1 MLNNLFI
8 DPRANRYFLTRNPI
22 VPILICLAYLYLVF
36 NFLPKYMKNRPP
48 YDLRNVIRLFNFTQ
62 ILINGYMVPMVR
74 TVNQTLQIRHRM
86 RFFQAIIEIFH
97 VGIKCATVDYTES
110 EHGLQQ
116 LSLTHLYFLTKIM
129 DLSDTV
135 IEQIPK
141 H

>member
-74 TVNQTLQIRHRM
+74 TVIR
-86 RFFQAIIEIFH
+86 QY
-97 VGIKCATVDYTES
+97 KY
-110 EHGLQQ
+110 
-116 LSLTHLYFLTKIM
+116 
-129 DLSDTV
+129 V
-135 IEQIPK
+135 IECDFFRLLSKYSMWASNVPL
-141 H
+141 